1 MKIFLQVFALMNIY
15 HFLNDDSGSII
26 SDAGWEHINKME
38 ELGQPI
44 LTNTSAE
51 K

>member
-1 MKIFLQVFALMNIY
+1 MKLFLEVFALMHIY
-15 HFLNDDSGSII
+15 RFLNDDSDSII

-38 ELGQPI
+38 ELGLPVI
-44 LTNTSAE
+44 TNTSAE